1 MDSGVVKFTSQ
12 TWNKTLTSI
21 LITFCLIIINSVFVS
36 DHSPLFAAEIDP
48 INDINKTTQQLLDKS
63 KSNNSLHVIATL
75 NIDYKPEGKIKDP
88 QQIMKQRGTIHSQQQ
103 NLLNDLPEKTST
115 SAKLFTYTP
124 QVALT
129 VDEQTLKILI
139 DNPTITSIQE
149 DIPVPPLLADSIP
162 LIDADTV
169 WASGYTGSG
178 QTVAILDTGVDYSHD
193 FLIGKMVSEA
203 CYSNFYSSDTSVCPN
218 GLTVDETSGSG
229 VNCDLG
235 TYGCNHGTHVAGI
248 AVGKGDTFSGVAKD
262 ANLIAIQVFT
272 QFTDPSCASYSLSS
286 PCALTYTSDQILGLE
301 RVYELR
307 STYNIASVN
316 MSIGGSVYG
325 DYCDTDARKSII
337 DTLRSVEIA
346 TVIASG
352 NNGSST
358 GISSPAC
365 ISSAISVGSTTK
377 LDAISSFSN
386 SNSMLDLLAPG
397 SSINSAAAESTYTLK
412 SGTSMATPHVAG
424 AWALLKSR
432 FPSAS
437 VSTVLSALVNTGTQI
452 YDSRN
457 ALTFPR
463 IDVDNALTSINDL
476 AKTWYLAEGYTGEDF
491 STYILIQNPNAS
503 VAHITVNYLVENG
516 SNVTKT
522 YTISAQKR
530 FTINAVND
538 IGKDLGFSTKI
549 VSDQPLI
556 VERAMYW
563 GTGGHDSIGT
573 TTPALTW
580 YLTEGFTGSDYE
592 TYILLQ
598 NPNNTV
604 AHCTVQYFLE
614 NGPNTQKTHIIPA
627 NKRYTIN
634 AVNEIGQGYGFST
647 KVTCDVPIVTER
659 AMYWGDDGHVSIG
672 TSELATTWDLAE
684 GFTGQDFTTYLL
696 IQNPQTNP
704 AVITVNYLV
713 ENGNNVSKTYT
724 INAQKRFTINAA
736 NDIGLGKGFATS
748 ITSDK
753 NIAVERAMY
762 WPGGGHDSVGSTY
775 KSTQWYLAEGY
786 TGEDFSTYIL
796 FQNPNP
802 TTVTVTV
809 EYMVENGSNATK
821 TYTIN
826 PNKRF
831 TISAANEIGTGL
843 GFSTKITSTQPIV
856 VERAMYWANGGHASK
871 GWSL

>member
-1 MDSGVVKFTSQ
+1 MDSRVKQ
-12 TWNKTLTSI
+12 LTQPWYIHI
-21 LITFCLIIINSVFVS
+21 LLYLLVISSYSLFVLGNS
-36 DHSPLFAAEIDP
+36 HLFAAEITP
-48 INDINKTTQQLLDKS
+48 PPTINITTQQLLDKS

-129 VDEQTLKILI
+129 VDEQTLKTLI
-139 DNPTITSIQE
+139 EDPSIISIQE
-149 DIPVPPLLADSIP
+149 DIPVPPLLADSTP
-162 LIDADTV
+162 LINADNV
-169 WASGYTGSG
+169 WTSGYTGSG
-178 QTVAILDTGVDYSHD
+178 QTVAILDTGVDYAHE
-193 FLIGKMVSEA
+193 FLSEKMVSEA
-203 CYSNFYSSDTSVCPN
+203 CYSSGTSLCPN
-218 GLTVDETSGSG
+218 GLSVDETAGSG

-235 TYGCNHGTHVAGI
+235 TYGCDHGTHVAGI
-248 AVGKGDTFSGVAKD
+248 AVGNGDTFSGVAKD
-262 ANLIAIQVFT
+262 ADLIAIQIFS
-272 QFTDPSCASYSLSS
+272 QFTGSNCTNYGISS

-316 MSIGGSVYG
+316 MSIGGSIYG

-352 NNGSST
+352 NDGSST

-365 ISSAISVGSTTK
+365 ISTAISVGSTTK
-377 LDAISSFSN
+377 LDSISSFSN
-386 SNSMLDLLAPG
+386 SSAQLDLLAPG
-397 SSINSAAAESTYTLK
+397 SSIYSASAESTYTYK

-424 AWALLKSR
+424 AWALLKSK

-437 VSTVLSALVNTGTQI
+437 VSTILSALVNSGVSI

-457 ALTFPR
+457 SLTFPR
-463 IDVDNALTSINDL
+463 IDLDNALTSINDL

-604 AHCTVQYFLE
+604 AHCNVQYFLE
-614 NGPNTQKTHIIPA
+614 NGPNTQKTHTIPA
-627 NKRYTIN
+627 NKRYTVN
-634 AVNEIGQGYGFST
+634 AVNEIGAGYGFST
-647 KVTCDVPIVTER
+647 KITCDVPVVTER

-672 TSELATTWDLAE
+672 TPELATTWYLAE
-684 GFTGQDFTTYLL
+684 GYTGQDFTTYLL
-696 IQNPQTNP
+696 IQNPQTNSTT
-704 AVITVNYLV
+704 ITVNYLV
-713 ENGNNVSKTYT
+713 ENGDNVSKEYT
-724 INAQKRFTINAA
+724 VDAQKRFTINAI
-736 NDIGLGKGFATS
+736 NDIGGGKGFATS
-748 ITSDK
+748 ITSDE

-802 TTVTVTV
+802 TPVNITV
-809 EYMVENGSNATK
+809 EFMVENGANITK
-821 TYTIN
+821 TYSVDA
-826 PNKRF
+826 NKRF
-831 TISAANEIGTGL
+831 TISAQNEIGSGL
-843 GFSTKITSTQPIV
+843 GFSTKIDSSQPIV
-856 VERAMYWANGGHASK
+856 VERAMYWGTGGHCSK